1 MLKKG
6 FRLRKK
12 EDFDRVFQKGKPLF
26 FGEIACRIAPNGL
39 NHIRLGFSFTKK
51 HLSLAVERNKMRRII
66 SSVFENAEVEG
77 KGVDIVFFTL
87 KKPKKIDSVTFRPIA
102 ESIIEHIN
110 H

>member
-1 MLKKG
+1 MLEKG

-39 NHIRLGFSFTKK
+39 THFRLGFSFTKK
-51 HLSLAVERNKMRRII
+51 HLSLAVERNKLRRII
-66 SSVFENAEVEG
+66 SAAFEKAEGE
-77 KGVDIVFFTL
+77 KESVDIVFFTL
-87 KKPKKIDSVTFRPIA
+87 KKPKKIDSETFRPIA
-102 ESIIEHIN
+102 ESIIEHIS